1 MGDCMDFSVTA
12 SGAQALPFF
21 SSVWYLHMAASW
33 LQGGCHSSR
42 VHLPG
47 QGRRKA
53 KRAAPTLSVSFI
65 RKAKPFPEA
74 PTMGF
79 PLYPMGPE
87 PGHMTSLGYQ
97 ETENVG
103 NKIAQTS

>member
-1 MGDCMDFSVTA
+1 M
-12 SGAQALPFF
+12 
-21 SSVWYLHMAASW
+21 
-33 LQGGCHSSR
+33 
-42 VHLPG
+42 
-47 QGRRKA
+47 
-53 KRAAPTLSVSFI
+53 SVSFI

-79 PLYPMGPE
+79 PLYPMGQNQAIWPASV
-87 PGHMTSLGYQ
+87 TR